1 MGIEEFKQDQNDK
14 KRRKQNRMA
23 AGHTPGKRTGTVEQ
37 LIAVESDRA
46 RKAQAKKEKSLV
58 YRIKKFLG
66 LAK

>member
-1 MGIEEFKQDQNDK
+1 MGIDEFKQDQNDK
-14 KRRKQNRMA
+14 KRIKQNRIN

-37 LIAVESDRA
+37 LIAVESERA
-46 RKAQAKKEKSLV
+46 RKAQAKKEKSIF